1 MMSTTVQNE
10 VGGAGTMTADQ
21 AFAEA
26 MKFENRPNP
35 YPFFDELRKTPVAR
49 LTNGTYVVTGFKE
62 VVALIHD
69 PRVSAD
75 LRKRPN
81 RPKATPVKDGGEPDF
96 EADVMEK
103 YGKEPS
109 MITSDPPDH
118 DRARRSCMR
127 HFGPPHAPHVIP
139 DMESECVDIV
149 NGLLDKAKGKKRI
162 DIVDDYA
169 YTLPI
174 TVINRIMGIPMKD
187 EPLLHG
193 WIADFMAGSELGP
206 DAATE
211 EGQRRKEKGAAGAS
225 AAKKYFIE
233 LVESVEKNPTDGMIS
248 KLVHD
253 DGPDGRMSPSEIV
266 NNCILIFIAGHDSTV
281 NLIAHCVLTF
291 LRNPGTIDLLR
302 RRPELIP
309 RAVEEVLRLQS
320 SVNFWP
326 TWTALADIDVYGTT
340 IPEGSPIFFM
350 YGAANRDPEMFRDP
364 NKFDLEREEKE
375 SLGWSAGIHVCFG
388 GQLARLEVNTAVEVF
403 LRRVENPRL
412 VVDPPPY
419 RRNALFRGPLH
430 LLIDIDGIRD

>member
-1 MMSTTVQNE
+1 MSTTVHNE
-10 VGGAGTMTADQ
+10 VRGAGTMTADQ

-49 LTNGTYVVTGFKE
+49 LTNGTYIVTGFKE
-62 VVALIHD
+62 IVALVHD

-81 RPKATPVKDGGEPDF
+81 RPKATPVKDAGEPDF

-139 DMESECVDIV
+139 DMESECVRIV
-149 NGLLDKAKGKKRI
+149 NGLLDKAKGKKQI
-162 DIVDDYA
+162 DVVDDYA

-211 EGQRRKEKGAAGAS
+211 EGQRRKEKAAAGS
-225 AAKKYFIE
+225 TAAKKYFIE

-248 KLVHD
+248 
-253 DGPDGRMSPSEIV
+253 SW
-266 NNCILIFIAGHDSTV
+266 CT
-281 NLIAHCVLTF
+281 T
-291 LRNPGTIDLLR
+291 
-302 RRPELIP
+302 
-309 RAVEEVLRLQS
+309 
-320 SVNFWP
+320 
-326 TWTALADIDVYGTT
+326 TAPMDAC
-340 IPEGSPIFFM
+340 PP
-350 YGAANRDPEMFRDP
+350 
-364 NKFDLEREEKE
+364 
-375 SLGWSAGIHVCFG
+375 
-388 GQLARLEVNTAVEVF
+388 ARS
-403 LRRVENPRL
+403 
-412 VVDPPPY
+412 
-419 RRNALFRGPLH
+419 
-430 LLIDIDGIRD
+430 